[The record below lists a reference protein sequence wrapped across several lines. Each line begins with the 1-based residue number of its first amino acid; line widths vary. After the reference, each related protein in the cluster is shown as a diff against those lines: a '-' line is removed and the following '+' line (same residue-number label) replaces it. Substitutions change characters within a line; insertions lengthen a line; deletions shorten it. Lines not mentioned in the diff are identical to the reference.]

1 MNSAR
6 KITPVILCGGSGTR
20 LWPLSRKSFPK
31 QFAPV
36 VNDKSPFQLTVERLA
51 PLAGDIKIIAS
62 EEHRFIITDILNR
75 LSISGDLLL
84 EPEPKNTAAAMAIA
98 ALHKSEQLEDLLLFC
113 PADHF
118 IPDREQF
125 ITTIN
130 LGIEEAMRGA
140 IVTFGITPNFPSSA
154 YGYIRK
160 GSETPDGNFKVEA
173 FVEKPDDAKAREFLL
188 EGNMLWNAGIFLCK
202 RKTLLEALKNH
213 SPETHSICQIA
224 MATATQETFKPNHNF
239 IRPNKDVFTQ
249 SPSNSIDYAVMER
262 HENVIVVPFK
272 GQWSDIGSWNAVADL
287 TTADEQQNRIL
298 GNGLACHS
306 ENTYIYAP
314 NRLVVSLGTKDLMI
328 IDTPDAVLVVE
339 RTKTE
344 QVKEVWHQLEE
355 QDFKETTEHRKI
367 YRPWGWYDT
376 VDEDDRFRVK
386 RICVKPGA
394 SLSLQQHHHRAEH
407 WVVVKGTAKVTRGEV
422 TFLLSENQSTY
433 IPIGMV
439 HRLMNPC
446 TEILEM
452 IEIQSGHYLGEDDIL
467 RLEDTYGRAKQ
478 SDIINNNSQSAMNQQ
493 PSAKK

>member
-1 MNSAR
+1 MTPAC

-36 VNDKSPFQLTVERLA
+36 VNDKSLFQLTLERLA
-51 PLAGDIKIIAS
+51 PIADDIKIIAS
-62 EEHRFIITDILNR
+62 EEHRFLIADILNR
-75 LSISGDLLL
+75 LPISGDLLL
-84 EPEPKNTAAAMAIA
+84 ESEPKNTAAAMAIA
-98 ALHKSEQLEDLLLFC
+98 ALHKREPLEDLLLFC

-118 IPDREQF
+118 IPDTEQF

-130 LGIEEAMRGA
+130 LGIKEALGGA
-140 IVTFGITPNFPSSA
+140 IVTFGIAPTFPSTA

-160 GSETPDGNFKVEA
+160 GSKTPDGNFKAEA
-173 FVEKPDDAKAREFLL
+173 FVEKPDDAKARAFLL
-188 EGNMLWNAGIFLCK
+188 EGNMLWNAGIFLCT
-202 RKTLLEALKNH
+202 RQSLLEALKAH
-213 SPETHSICQIA
+213 ASEIYSACETA
-224 MATATQETFKPNHNF
+224 VKTATSESFKTNINF
-239 IRPNKDVFTQ
+239 IRPNKNAFAQ
-249 SPSNSIDYAVMER
+249 SPSNSIDYAVMEH
-262 HENVIVVPFK
+262 HENVVVVPFN
-272 GQWSDIGSWNAVADL
+272 GQWSDVGSWNAIAEL
-287 TTADEQQNRIL
+287 TEADENQNRIE
-298 GNGLACHS
+298 GNGRAYHS
-306 ENTYIYAP
+306 ENTYINAP

-339 RTKTE
+339 RSKTE
-344 QVKEVWHQLEE
+344 QVKEVWHQLER

-376 VDEDDRFRVK
+376 VDEDVRFRVK

-478 SDIINNNSQSAMNQQ
+478 SDKNTNNSQPAMNQK
-493 PSAKK
+493 PCTK